1 MDPKPSEVKRP
12 SLRTRLLWRVLPPLA
27 LTWIFGSLGMLAIAY
42 TFAQKA
48 LDRSL
53 LDDAYAL
60 AANVSSADGAPVLN
74 LSEREIGAVLFDQ
87 SEKVFFSLLRSDG
100 TFVAGHGGLREGP
113 PPRDAP
119 WEFADRHT
127 RGLDLRTVTLRR
139 EHPTEFVVVVAQ
151 TVSSRNQLLQ
161 QLVMQSL
168 VPQVVLLVLLG
179 IWLRRS
185 VALELEPLTQL
196 QREVDG
202 RAGSD
207 LAPVKSAAPSREVQR
222 LADAVNRLLGRV
234 RAGVQAQR
242 EFTGNVA
249 HELRTPLAG
258 IRSLAE
264 HALAQ
269 TDPQQWRAQLQRVL
283 QSEQRASHLIDQ
295 LLALALADETRDT
308 LVLEPLALDRLV
320 RDFVLRHMAQADS
333 LGIDLGASGLDEPT
347 WAWGQAALIEG
358 VLGNLLDN
366 AIKYTPNGGE
376 VTVTA
381 KKANGSAEL
390 GTWKIVVIGRAA
402 FGNGTVEAAT
412 QLADLVVVDQFHN
425 LTFDKAACEQGQ
437 ATEMVVKVEKK
448 SDFEGEAK
456 AAPVRAP
463 TVGQHSEAVLR
474 QAGYSAEEISRLRGL
489 GVLQQP

>member
-53 LDDAYAL
+53 LDDAYSL

-87 SEKVFFSLLRSDG
+87 SEKVFFSLLRPDG
-100 TFVAGHGGLREGP
+100 TFVAGHGGLREGL

-139 EHPTEFVVVVAQ
+139 EYPTEFMVVVAQ

-222 LADAVNRLLGRV
+222 LADAINRLLGRV

-366 AIKYTPNGGE
+366 AMRYGRPSPNDGIAQITVALRVQGDEVVLSVSDNGPGLAAEQHERLLTRGSQGQDGE
-376 VTVTA
+376 A
-381 KKANGSAEL
+381 L
-390 GTWKIVVIGRAA
+390 GLGAGLGLSIVQRY
-402 FGNGTVEAAT
+402 
-412 QLADLVVVDQFHN
+412 ADL
-425 LTFDKAACEQGQ
+425 LE
-437 ATEMVVKVEKK
+437 
-448 SDFEGEAK
+448 
-456 AAPVRAP
+456 
-463 TVGQHSEAVLR
+463 
-474 QAGYSAEEISRLRGL
+474 SRLTLQSRQGL
-489 GVLQQP
+489 CVSLALRRVHDVGPHAASTP